1 MRSMYGIALPETNS
15 NFAPENFGIP
25 LGSLEI
31 PDLESASFLAGRT
44 LSF

>member
-1 MRSMYGIALPETNS
+1 MVLPSLKLTVILHLKIWNT
-15 NFAPENFGIP
+15 P
-25 LGSLEI
+25 GSLEI